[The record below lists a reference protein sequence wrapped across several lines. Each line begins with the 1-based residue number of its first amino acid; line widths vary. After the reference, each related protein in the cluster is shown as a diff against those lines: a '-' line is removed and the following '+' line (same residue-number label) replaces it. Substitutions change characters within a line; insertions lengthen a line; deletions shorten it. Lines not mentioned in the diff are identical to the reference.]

1 MKSTILNLA
10 LPLLVPLCLILSLI
24 VLWRGH
30 NEPGG
35 GFIGG
40 LLGAAAIILLV
51 LAYGVDYAIRK
62 MRIAPVNLMAV
73 GLLVAGG
80 SGLLSVMS
88 GKTFLTGLWLPTFN
102 LPLLGSIHLGT
113 PLIFD
118 IGVYLT
124 VFGFVSS
131 VVFSLAEASLGRSN
145 D

>member
-1 MKSTILNLA
+1 
-10 LPLLVPLCLILSLI
+10 VLSLI

-40 LLGAAAIILLV
+40 LLGAAAMILLV
-51 LAYGVDYAIRK
+51 LAYGVDYATRK
-62 MRIAPVNLMAV
+62 MWIPPHVLMAI
-73 GLLVAGG
+73 GLLTAGG
-80 SGLLSVMS
+80 SGLLSIMA
-88 GKTFLTGLWLPTFN
+88 GKSFLTGLWLPTFS

-131 VVFSLAEASLGRSN
+131 VVFSLAEASLVRS
-145 D
+145 DG